1 MTAISI
7 WPYNDS
13 YRQQVIDHILHIQR
27 EEFGVAVTLAEQP
40 DLQNIPG
47 FYQKDAGNFWVAV
60 ANGTIAGTISLLDIG
75 QARGAL
81 RKMFVHESY
90 RGKQFGVGQALLET
104 LLQWAREKNF
114 AEILLGTTE
123 KFVAAQR
130 FYEKNNFRV
139 IDKNELPPE
148 FPIMQ
153 VDVKFYALSLR

>member
-1 MTAISI
+1 MAAISI

-60 ANGTIAGTISLLDIG
+60 ANGTIVGTIALLDIG
-75 QARGAL
+75 HARGAL

-114 AEILLGTTE
+114 SEILLGTTE
-123 KFVAAQR
+123 KFIAAQR
-130 FYEKNNFRV
+130 FYEKNHFRV
-139 IDKNELPPE
+139 IGKHELPPE